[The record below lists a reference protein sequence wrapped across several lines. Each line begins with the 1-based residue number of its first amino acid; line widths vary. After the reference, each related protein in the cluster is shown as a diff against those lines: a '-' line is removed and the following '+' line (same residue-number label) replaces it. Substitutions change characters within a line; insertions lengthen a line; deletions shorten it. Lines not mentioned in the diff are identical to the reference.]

1 MSNLPLQ
8 PLVWARID
16 TEKLAGIYCQKTD
29 SYIKDAVSFC
39 STPVAEYVIRQ
50 DKETG
55 KYRTNYGGRT
65 ENPYDTIDEAEHWAE
80 HTHYASQM
88 QPYVKP
94 SPTWIDA
101 SKQLPSHHQ
110 DVIVYRYND
119 NDGGN
124 IEHSL
129 YLDGEVMK
137 GFGNVADEDGFFD
150 DVYYWQPIE
159 TKSLYEAMAM
169 QLQISEAAD
178 D

>member
-1 MSNLPLQ
+1 MMNNLPLQ

-94 SPTWIDA
+94 MPTWISVDDR
-101 SKQLPSHHQ
+101 LPEQ
-110 DVIVYRYND
+110 NTKVLVRY
-119 NDGGN
+119 
-124 IEHSL
+124 H
-129 YLDGEVMK
+129 
-137 GFGNVADEDGFFD
+137 AHFD
-150 DVYYWQPIE
+150 DEKVKEFDVCTAFFCGLIFDVKDQHFYTRRIAKVTQWMPIPE
-159 TKSLYEAMAM
+159 FSEVTK
-169 QLQISEAAD
+169 
-178 D
+178 

>member
-1 MSNLPLQ
+1 MNNLPLQ
-8 PLVWARID
+8 PLVWERID

-65 ENPYDTIDEAEHWAE
+65 ENLYDTIDEAEHWAE

-94 SPTWIDA
+94 MPTWIDVDDR
-101 SKQLPSHHQ
+101 LPSNECFYL
-110 DVIVYRYND
+110 VRLF
-119 NDGGN
+119 DGHRDDYVFVVLWWN
-124 IEHSL
+124 IEHQQFLEWDAMCEPTHWMPIPEFSTMQNL
-129 YLDGEVMK
+129 HK
-137 GFGNVADEDGFFD
+137 GGDCE
-150 DVYYWQPIE
+150 
-159 TKSLYEAMAM
+159 
-169 QLQISEAAD
+169 
-178 D
+178 

>member
-101 SKQLPSHHQ
+101 SKQLPERHTTVLVVYHAHFDDEEVTEF
-110 DVIVYRYND
+110 DVCTAFF
-119 NDGGN
+119 
-124 IEHSL
+124 
-129 YLDGEVMK
+129 DGETFDPKDQLFYTKRDTTVVHWMPIPEFSTMQNLHK
-137 GFGNVADEDGFFD
+137 GD
-150 DVYYWQPIE
+150 
-159 TKSLYEAMAM
+159 K
-169 QLQISEAAD
+169 
-178 D
+178 